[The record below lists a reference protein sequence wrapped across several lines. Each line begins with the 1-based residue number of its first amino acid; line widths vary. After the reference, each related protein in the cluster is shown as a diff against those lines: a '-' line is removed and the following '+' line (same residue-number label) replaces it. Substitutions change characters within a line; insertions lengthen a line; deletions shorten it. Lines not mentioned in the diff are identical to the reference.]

1 MRQKPKTCQGCKFFT
16 DSGFSGGYIPY
27 LSIAQ
32 RARIESLINAGEH
45 GRCYKHSQMV
55 LEPFDF
61 VKMANQNLAIVHS
74 EVFCMLVKKIWFCGD
89 WEEKKFEKKIE
100 SGIKGLKTVTLAGS

>member
-1 MRQKPKTCQGCKFFT
+1 MREKLKTCQGCKFFT
-16 DSGFSGGYIPY
+16 DLIIDGYTPY

-32 RARIESLINAGEH
+32 RDRINSLINAGDH
-45 GRCYKHSQMV
+45 GRCIKHSQMT

-61 VKMANQNLAIVHS
+61 IKSASKNLAVIHS

-89 WEEKKFEKKIE
+89 WEEKKFEKKLE
-100 SGIKGLKTVTLAGS
+100 SGIKGLKTVILAGS